1 MERTGSTQSPKMGR
15 PKVTPSVQRR
25 GRTTLTSKTPPKETR
40 GRKPIGNTAMTPNSL
55 RARKRKLALDKRTG
69 NSLENL

>member
-25 GRTTLTSKTPPKETR
+25 GRTTLTSKTHPKEIR
-40 GRKPIGNTAMTPNSL
+40 GRKPIGNTATTPL

-69 NSLENL
+69 NSLEKL